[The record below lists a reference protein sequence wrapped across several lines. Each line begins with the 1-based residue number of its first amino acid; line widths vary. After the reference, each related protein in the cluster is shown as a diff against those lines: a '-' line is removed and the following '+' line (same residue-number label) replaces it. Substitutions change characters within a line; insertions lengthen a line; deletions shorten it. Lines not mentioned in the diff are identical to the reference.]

1 MRNDSKNEKEWITL
15 KDAAK
20 CSIYSKRQVQKLAE
34 KGNQRIRTKK
44 TDDGKYILFNKIDIL
59 QYAASHPRDTI
70 LNTVWDEIN
79 PIEGEIEVFYP
90 LYGYDCK
97 YFVTNKLRV
106 IDCSNG
112 QVLTPQPQ
120 KDTKGN
126 LTGYM
131 QVTLWQNGKEKCEGL
146 HRLIGYTQC
155 KNVLCKNI
163 YHHINND
170 KSNNKASNI
179 LPVWQWQHDE
189 LHKILKGRKSKELI
203 GNDRDTYNKMIQ
215 AIKEENKQKLYKIPH
230 LDFESDDKFN
240 YFMYVTKEGF
250 NHYKT
255 HNNVPLTYII
265 MECAELKKV
274 NP

>member
-1 MRNDSKNEKEWITL
+1 MKENNQNEFVTL
-15 KDAAK
+15 KEAAK
-20 CSIYSKRQVQKLAE
+20 CSIYSKRQIQKLAE
-34 KGNQRIRTKK
+34 KGIQRIRTKK
-44 TDDGKYILFNKIDIL
+44 TDDSKHILFNKIDIL

-131 QVTLWQNGKEKCEGL
+131 QVTLWQNGKEKYEGL

-163 YHHINND
+163 FHHIDGD

-179 LPVWQWQHDE
+179 LPVWLSQHNE
-189 LHKILKGRKSKELI
+189 LHKILPRGTKLNELTEGNRSKYNEMVKLI
-203 GNDRDTYNKMIQ
+203 K
-215 AIKEENKQKLYKIPH
+215 AENKQKLYKIPH
-230 LDFESDDKFN
+230 LDFKPTDKYN
-240 YFMYVTKEGF
+240 YYMYVTKEGF

-255 HNNVPLTYII
+255 RNNVPLTYII